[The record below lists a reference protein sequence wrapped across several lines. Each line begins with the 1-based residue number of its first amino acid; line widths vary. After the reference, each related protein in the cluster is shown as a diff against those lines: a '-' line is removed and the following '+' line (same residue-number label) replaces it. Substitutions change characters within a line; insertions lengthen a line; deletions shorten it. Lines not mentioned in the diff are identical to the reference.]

1 MPVML
6 AFGVPRALVGHAPW
20 ADARVWFTI
29 FSLSIAIASLRRMS
43 TSTHARVRAFQVLFV
58 LPTGALLLATGG
70 GDIPVLALLLAAS
83 VLVQRGEMRSAGLV
97 GGLALATKQTSLLVL
112 PFLALAMS
120 GGPERRRSLATA
132 GLVGLGLTL
141 PFAVWDFLAFVEDTN
156 LFPLNA
162 GHGESAA
169 ATPTLGSL
177 LLDLF
182 PSQQAAITV
191 VLVAVAVAV
200 VALLLVSGRGISM
213 SQACTR
219 AAGAFLVAAALA
231 PAARV
236 GYLVY
241 PVNLI
246 AWAVAFRQAGAA
258 TALDATGTPRLDR
271 VRDT

>member
-1 MPVML
+1 M
-6 AFGVPRALVGHAPW
+6 HAS
-20 ADARVWFTI
+20 A
-29 FSLSIAIASLRRMS
+29 
-43 TSTHARVRAFQVLFV
+43 HARVRTFQVLLV

-70 GDIPVLALLLAAS
+70 VDIPVLALLLAVF
-83 VLVQRGEMRSAGLV
+83 VLAQRGEVKRAGLV

-112 PFLALAMS
+112 PFVALAMFAGS
-120 GGPERRRSLATA
+120 ARRGFLATA

-141 PFAVWDFLAFVEDTN
+141 PFAVWDFGAFVEDTV
-156 LFPLNA
+156 LFPLDA
-162 GHGESAA
+162 GRGTSAA
-169 ATPTLGSL
+169 ETPTVGSW

-191 VLVAVAVAV
+191 VLASVVLGV
-200 VALLLVSGRGISM
+200 VALMLFYGEVTSM

-219 AAGAFLVAAALA
+219 AAGAFLVASALA

-241 PVNLI
+241 PANLI
-246 AWAVAFRQAGAA
+246 AWAIAFRQADTGAVV
-258 TALDATGTPRLDR
+258 DETGSPPLGV